1 MTILA
6 NKATAAKPAA
16 IDPHQRAAKYRSNF
30 VAEIDV
36 VVVRNF
42 LIALLIGALVGIE
55 REKRK
60 FAEHEV
66 TFGGL
71 RTFILFAEAGAV
83 AAWLSQHLNSPWVF
97 IAAVVAV
104 AAAVVTGYVLESR
117 VNPDSLG
124 LTTEIAA
131 ITVCLLGGAVMFGY
145 AELAVALAILTSAVL
160 AFKQPLHGAVQKLGT
175 DDIYAG
181 LKLLIATFIV
191 LPLLPTAPID
201 PWQALNP
208 SKLWLLVILISAMSL
223 VGYIA
228 VRWLGHARGTAV
240 TGATGGL
247 VSSTAVTLSFA
258 RESRTDTQPHA
269 GDALAAG
276 ILIAW
281 VIMFARVVIIVAVVD
296 ATLLP
301 RVLVP
306 FCLMAAVT
314 AAFAGTY
321 FWFARSAASRQATDV
336 PLKNPFSL
344 GAATRFG
351 LLFAVVLLIVKLA
364 EAYLPA
370 EGMYAIA
377 ALAGLADVDAITLS
391 MTEFSLQGGAPATAV
406 GAIAVASLSNT
417 VVKCGLVVALGS
429 GALRRKLV
437 AATATVITVGLASLW
452 LV

>member
-1 MTILA
+1 VLQ
-6 NKATAAKPAA
+6 NGGGAAGA
-16 IDPHQRAAKYRSNF
+16 IPITGLWSLG
-30 VAEIDV
+30 VVEIDV

-71 RTFILFAEAGAV
+71 RTFILFAETGAV

-117 VNPDSLG
+117 VKPDSLG

-191 LPLLPTAPID
+191 LPLLPTAPVD

-223 VGYIA
+223 VGYVA
-228 VRWLGHARGTAV
+228 VRWLGHARGTAI

-258 RESRTDTQPHA
+258 RQSRTDTQPHA
-269 GDALAAG
+269 GEALAAG

-281 VIMFARVVIIVAVVD
+281 VVMFVRVVIIVAVVN
-296 ATLLP
+296 ATLLT
-301 RVLVP
+301 RVLLP
-306 FCLMAAVT
+306 FSVMAVVT
-314 AAFAGTY
+314 AILAAAF
-321 FWFARSAASRQATDV
+321 FWRARRHMETPGPAADV
-336 PLKNPFSL
+336 PLTNPFSL

-351 LLFAVVLLIVKLA
+351 LLFAVVLLAVRLA
-364 EAYLPA
+364 QIYLPS
-370 EGMYAIA
+370 EGQYVIAAIA
-377 ALAGLADVDAITLS
+377 GLTDVDAITLS
-391 MTEFSLQGGAPATAV
+391 MAEYGLQGGDAATAA
-406 GAIAVASLSNT
+406 GAITIASLSNT
-417 VVKCGLVVALGS
+417 VLKCGLILALGS
-429 GALRRKLV
+429 SSLRRRLL
-437 AATATVITVGLASLW
+437 TATGAILVTGIASVL
-452 LV
+452 LTL